1 MNVFGGSRNPKNH
14 APATVRAQ
22 FSLKSQFAA
31 GGPKSSPKASQN
43 GAQKPPWRPKTA
55 PKGAKSR
62 PRRSKSGPT
71 DAKTAPKGHQERFQ
85 RGSWAAIWGQLPP
98 KRRPDASGRPSWP
111 PRGSIFEPPGADFRG
126 LGRYVGTLA
135 GSTFACLEASSNAA
149 PQKPQRLEHAESSRA
164 YPVAVREAPG

>member
-1 MNVFGGSRNPKNH
+1 MPFQALSKMILRPRWSPKKSQDRAQEPFKTLLERGCRPKPFSEAFLNVFGGSRNPKNH

-71 DAKTAPKGHQERFQ
+71 DAKTAPKGRCLLF
-85 RGSWAAIWGQLPP
+85 GLAPA
-98 KRRPDASGRPSWP
+98 
-111 PRGSIFEPPGADFRG
+111 PPGKRG
-126 LGRYVGTLA
+126 IPR
-135 GSTFACLEASSNAA
+135 
-149 PQKPQRLEHAESSRA
+149 
-164 YPVAVREAPG
+164 